1 MRSIIRNMDAP
12 QHCLQVFL
20 TSHSVSIQH
29 VCIRKE
35 KTTEE
40 WPALIIIGTLTY
52 LSAVANIFRFGYDE
66 FYDMLEEVLL

>member
-1 MRSIIRNMDAP
+1 MPLER
-12 QHCLQVFL
+12 
-20 TSHSVSIQH
+20 IQD
-29 VCIRKE
+29 VYIRKE

-52 LSAVANIFRFGYDE
+52 LSAVANIFRFGYHG

>member
-1 MRSIIRNMDAP
+1 MQSIIRYMDVS

-52 LSAVANIFRFGYDE
+52 LSAVAHIFRFWSDG
-66 FYDMLEEVLL
+66 FYDMLEKVLL